1 MIPTA
6 SSTTPETTCLERQFF
21 GASRCETPKN
31 RLFAHT
37 FASGCL
43 TYRTIATALRCKLP
57 ALVSLVAAL
66 SMASVGC
73 GSKGTD
79 DEGGEGG
86 ESSGA
91 TGGTSGSGGSSG
103 KGGSSGAT
111 VIHEWNFD
119 TDLEEWTIHSSSE
132 PAALAGDTV
141 LEWSDE
147 EGAGDVVGSAK
158 VTIPFD
164 GIEQYVLLSLNVPSD
179 IADMS
184 GLRFEARVMLA
195 MGLTD
200 DPNNPGG
207 AQPFA
212 KGGENFVW
220 AQGNWA
226 NIGADE
232 KGAFINAPLT
242 FDSPTNDEATAPLEG
257 YDPANIREFGVKLG
271 TGSNGTDYHEAV
283 IYVDYVRV
291 VQP

>member
-6 SSTTPETTCLERQFF
+6 SSTTPETAGLERQFS
-21 GASRCETPKN
+21 GACRCEAPKN
-31 RLFAHT
+31 RLFART

-43 TYRTIATALRCKLP
+43 PYPTTATALRCKLP

-66 SMASVGC
+66 SIASVGC
-73 GSKGTD
+73 GTKGTD

-119 TDLEEWTIHSSSE
+119 EGLEEWTIHSSSE

-158 VTIPFD
+158 LTIPFD
-164 GIEQYVLLSLNVPSD
+164 GIEQYVLLSFNVPSD